1 MLKQNSIFKIK
12 GSPLKYFFV
21 FFISACGGG
30 GGGGSSDP
38 DQTIT
43 INPIINSFISS
54 SSSISVGN
62 SVDLTW
68 TTTNTISCS
77 ASGDWDGTK
86 SLSGSENL
94 VLSGVKTYTFTLT
107 CRGED
112 PQNTTSKSIDVE
124 VSSID
129 GSDIYSEDKPSYCK
143 DPLNDSSSY
152 WIENFESNIFNDEL
166 FTYQLGNGFNAID
179 GSYVGGWGNNE
190 LQYYTGPGEG
200 YAKNYDPITNTTE
213 NLFIEDGYLKIQ
225 PIYDIND
232 IFQDPFCS
240 DGSCTYEW
248 PHTSARVIT
257 SSKKVFEKPSRITI
271 CFKVPDGTGHWPAVW
286 MLPQGFI
293 EGTKTWPNDGE
304 IDLMEAR
311 GRVAN
316 EIGSTLHFG
325 NSMNRVMIN
334 KAETVPNFVNFHDKF
349 HSVTFEWEENS
360 IKVFLDTQETPF
372 YEETSSS
379 IEFNSNYYPFNES
392 FYLLLNVASGGDYDT
407 FGVDTNMYCHNKECS
422 NLTDPDRGRLII
434 DYIEYKSID

>member
-1 MLKQNSIFKIK
+1 MKLNILSFL
-12 GSPLKYFFV
+12 SLTLL
-21 FFISACGGG
+21 ISCGGG

-43 INPIINSFISS
+43 INPIINSFIAS
-54 SSSISVGN
+54 SSSITVGN

-94 VLSGVKTYTFTLT
+94 VLSDVKTYTFTLT

-124 VSSID
+124 VTSID
-129 GSDIYSEDKPSYCK
+129 SSDIYSEDKPSYCK
-143 DPLNDSSSY
+143 DPLNDSSDY
-152 WIENFESNIFNDEL
+152 WLENFDSDVL
-166 FTYQLGNGFNAID
+166 DTDTFTYQLGNGFNASD
-179 GSYVGGWGNNE
+179 GSWVSGWGNSE

-200 YAKNYDPITNTTE
+200 YAKNYNASLNSTE

-225 PIYDIND
+225 PIFNDSD
-232 IFQDPFCS
+232 IFQDPFCA
-240 DGSCTYEW
+240 DGSCSYEW
-248 PHTSARVIT
+248 PHTSARIIT
-257 SSKKVFEKPSRITI
+257 SSKKIFEKPSRITI
-271 CFKVPDGTGHWPAVW
+271 CFKVPDGTGHWPALW

-293 EGTKTWPNDGE
+293 EGTKSWPTDGE

-325 NSMNRVMIN
+325 NSLNRVMIN
-334 KAETVPNFVNFHDKF
+334 KSETVPNSVNFQDKF
-349 HSVTFEWEENS
+349 HSVTFEWRENS
-360 IKVFLDTQETPF
+360 IKMYLDTQESPF
-372 YEETSSS
+372 YDESSDS
-379 IEFNSNYYPFNES
+379 TEFNNNYYPFNEK
-392 FYLLLNVASGGDYDT
+392 FYLLLNVASGGDFDT
-407 FGVDTNMYCHNKECS
+407 FGVDTSMFCHDNECS
-422 NLTDPDRGRLII
+422 NLEDPDRGRLVI

>member
-1 MLKQNSIFKIK
+1 MKLNILSFL
-12 GSPLKYFFV
+12 SLTLL
-21 FFISACGGG
+21 ISCGGG

-43 INPIINSFISS
+43 INPIINSFIAS
-54 SSSISVGN
+54 SSSITVGN

-94 VLSGVKTYTFTLT
+94 VLSDVKTYTFTLT

-129 GSDIYSEDKPSYCK
+129 SSDIYSEDKPSYCK
-143 DPLNDSSSY
+143 DPLNDSSDY
-152 WIENFESNIFNDEL
+152 WLENFDSDVL
-166 FTYQLGNGFNAID
+166 DTDTFTYQLGNGFNASD
-179 GSYVGGWGNNE
+179 GSWVSGWGNSE

-200 YAKNYDPITNTTE
+200 YAKNYNASLNSTE

-225 PIYDIND
+225 PIFNNSD
-232 IFQDPFCS
+232 IFQDPFCA
-240 DGSCTYEW
+240 DGSCSYEW
-248 PHTSARVIT
+248 PHTSARIIT
-257 SSKKVFEKPSRITI
+257 SSKKIFEKPSRITI
-271 CFKVPDGTGHWPAVW
+271 CFKVPDGTGHWPALW

-293 EGTKTWPNDGE
+293 EGTKSWPTDGE

-325 NSMNRVMIN
+325 NSLNRVMIN
-334 KAETVPNFVNFHDKF
+334 KSETVPNSVNFQDKF
-349 HSVTFEWEENS
+349 HSVTFEWRENS
-360 IKVFLDTQETPF
+360 IKMYLDTQESPF
-372 YEETSSS
+372 YDESSDS
-379 IEFNSNYYPFNES
+379 TEFNNNYYPFNEK
-392 FYLLLNVASGGDYDT
+392 FYLLLNVASGGDFDT
-407 FGVDTNMYCHNKECS
+407 FGVDTSMFCHDNECS
-422 NLTDPDRGRLII
+422 NLEDPDRGRLVI

>member
-1 MLKQNSIFKIK
+1 MKLNILSFL
-12 GSPLKYFFV
+12 SLTLL
-21 FFISACGGG
+21 ISCGGG

-43 INPIINSFISS
+43 INPIINSFIAS
-54 SSSISVGN
+54 SSSITVGN

-94 VLSGVKTYTFTLT
+94 VLSDVKTYTFTLT

-129 GSDIYSEDKPSYCK
+129 SSDIYSEDKPSYCK
-143 DPLNDSSSY
+143 DPLNDSSDY
-152 WIENFESNIFNDEL
+152 WLENFDSDVL
-166 FTYQLGNGFNAID
+166 DTDTFTYQLGNGCNASD
-179 GSYVGGWGNNE
+179 GSWVSGWGNSE

-200 YAKNYDPITNTTE
+200 YAKNYNASLNSTE

-225 PIYDIND
+225 PIFNDSD
-232 IFQDPFCS
+232 IFQDPFCA
-240 DGSCTYEW
+240 DGSCSYEW
-248 PHTSARVIT
+248 PHTSARIIT
-257 SSKKVFEKPSRITI
+257 SSKKIFEKPSRITI
-271 CFKVPDGTGHWPAVW
+271 CFKVPDGTGHWPALW

-293 EGTKTWPNDGE
+293 EGTKSWPTDGE

-325 NSMNRVMIN
+325 NSLNRVMIN
-334 KAETVPNFVNFHDKF
+334 KSETVPNSVNFQDKF
-349 HSVTFEWEENS
+349 HSVTFEWRENS
-360 IKVFLDTQETPF
+360 IKMYLDTQESPF
-372 YEETSSS
+372 YDESSDS
-379 IEFNSNYYPFNES
+379 TEFNNNYYPFNDK
-392 FYLLLNVASGGDYDT
+392 FYLLLNVASGGDFDT
-407 FGVDTNMYCHNKECS
+407 FGVDTSMFCHDNECS
-422 NLTDPDRGRLII
+422 NLEDPDRGRLVI

>member
-1 MLKQNSIFKIK
+1 MKIK
-12 GSPLKYFFV
+12 FYILISL
-21 FFISACGGG
+21 FIVSCGGG
-30 GGGGSSDP
+30 GMGGSSSDNNGGTGMPSDP
-38 DQTIT
+38 M
-43 INPIINSFISS
+43 INTFSSTASSVSINT
-54 SSSISVGN
+54 SVTL
-62 SVDLTW
+62 SW
-68 TTTNTISCS
+68 TTSNTNSCS
-77 ASGDWDGTK
+77 ASGDWSGTK
-86 SLSGSENL
+86 SLNGSEDITL
-94 VLSGVKTYTFTLT
+94 DEAKTYSFTLT
-107 CRGED
+107 CSGASG
-112 PQNTTSKSIDVE
+112 TSNATSTLTVE
-124 VSSID
+124 VSSVD

-143 DPLNDSSSY
+143 DPLNDSSNY
-152 WIENFESNIFNDEL
+152 WLENFDTDVLDNNT

-179 GSYVGGWGNNE
+179 GSWVGGWGNNE

-200 YAKNYDPITNTTE
+200 YAKNYDSITNTTE

-225 PIYDIND
+225 PIYDTND
-232 IFQDPFCS
+232 VFQDPFCS
-240 DGSCTYEW
+240 DGSCAYEW

-257 SSKKVFEKPSRITI
+257 SSKKIFEKPSRITI
-271 CFKVPDGTGHWPAVW
+271 CFKVPDGTGHWPAIW

-293 EGTKTWPNDGE
+293 EGTKTWPTDGE

-334 KAETVPNFVNFHDKF
+334 KAETVPNSVNFHDKF

-372 YEETSSS
+372 YEETSNST
-379 IEFNSNYYPFNES
+379 EFNSNYYPFNES

-407 FGVDTNMYCHNKECS
+407 FGVDTNMYCHDKECS
-422 NLTDPDRGRLII
+422 NLSDPDRGRLVI

>member
-1 MLKQNSIFKIK
+1 MKIK
-12 GSPLKYFFV
+12 FYILISL
-21 FFISACGGG
+21 FIVSCGGG
-30 GGGGSSDP
+30 GGMGGSSSDNNGGTGMPSDP
-38 DQTIT
+38 M
-43 INPIINSFISS
+43 INTFSSTASSVSINT
-54 SSSISVGN
+54 SVTL
-62 SVDLTW
+62 SW
-68 TTTNTISCS
+68 TTSNTNSCS
-77 ASGDWDGTK
+77 ASGDWSGTK
-86 SLSGSENL
+86 SLNGSEDITL
-94 VLSGVKTYTFTLT
+94 DEAKTYSFTLT
-107 CRGED
+107 CSGASG
-112 PQNTTSKSIDVE
+112 TSNATSTLTVE
-124 VSSID
+124 VSSVD

-143 DPLNDSSSY
+143 DPLNDSSNY
-152 WIENFESNIFNDEL
+152 WLENFDTDVLDNNT

-179 GSYVGGWGNNE
+179 GSWVGGWGNNE

-200 YAKNYDPITNTTE
+200 YAKNYDSITNTTE

-225 PIYDIND
+225 PIYDTND

-240 DGSCTYEW
+240 DGSCAYEW

-257 SSKKVFEKPSRITI
+257 SSKKIFEKPSRITI
-271 CFKVPDGTGHWPAVW
+271 CFKVPDGTGHWPAIW

-293 EGTKTWPNDGE
+293 EGTKTWPTDGE

-334 KAETVPNFVNFHDKF
+334 KAETVPNSVNFHDKF

-372 YEETSSS
+372 YEETSNST
-379 IEFNSNYYPFNES
+379 EFNSNYYPFNES

-407 FGVDTNMYCHNKECS
+407 FGVDTNMYCHDKECS
-422 NLTDPDRGRLII
+422 NLSDPDRGRLII

>member
-1 MLKQNSIFKIK
+1 MKLNILSFL
-12 GSPLKYFFV
+12 SLTLL
-21 FFISACGGG
+21 ISCGGG

-43 INPIINSFISS
+43 INPIINSFIAS
-54 SSSISVGN
+54 SSSITVGN

-94 VLSGVKTYTFTLT
+94 VLSDVKTYTFTLT

-129 GSDIYSEDKPSYCK
+129 SSDIYSEDKPSYCK
-143 DPLNDSSSY
+143 DPLNDSSDY
-152 WIENFESNIFNDEL
+152 WLENFDSDVL
-166 FTYQLGNGFNAID
+166 DTDTFTYQLGNGFNASD
-179 GSYVGGWGNNE
+179 GSWVSGWGNSE

-200 YAKNYDPITNTTE
+200 YAKNYNASLNSTE

-225 PIYDIND
+225 PIFNDSD
-232 IFQDPFCS
+232 IFQDPFCA
-240 DGSCTYEW
+240 DGSCSYEW
-248 PHTSARVIT
+248 PHTSARIIT
-257 SSKKVFEKPSRITI
+257 SSKKIFEKPSRITI
-271 CFKVPDGTGHWPAVW
+271 CFKVPDGTGHWPALW

-293 EGTKTWPNDGE
+293 EGTKSWPTDGE

-325 NSMNRVMIN
+325 NSLNRVMIN
-334 KAETVPNFVNFHDKF
+334 KSETVPNSVNFQDKF
-349 HSVTFEWEENS
+349 HSVTFEWRENS
-360 IKVFLDTQETPF
+360 IKMYLDTQESPF
-372 YEETSSS
+372 YDESSDS
-379 IEFNSNYYPFNES
+379 TEFNNNYYPFNEK
-392 FYLLLNVASGGDYDT
+392 FYLLLNVASGGDFDT
-407 FGVDTNMYCHNKECS
+407 FGVDTSMFCHDNECS
-422 NLTDPDRGRLII
+422 NLEDADRGRLVI

>member
-1 MLKQNSIFKIK
+1 MKIK
-12 GSPLKYFFV
+12 FYILISL
-21 FFISACGGG
+21 FIVSCGGG
-30 GGGGSSDP
+30 GGMGGSSSDNNGGTGMPSDP
-38 DQTIT
+38 M
-43 INPIINSFISS
+43 INTFSSTASSVSINT
-54 SSSISVGN
+54 SVTL
-62 SVDLTW
+62 SW
-68 TTTNTISCS
+68 TTSNTNSCS
-77 ASGDWDGTK
+77 ASGDWSGTK
-86 SLSGSENL
+86 SLNGSEDINL
-94 VLSGVKTYTFTLT
+94 DEAKTYSFTLT
-107 CRGED
+107 CYGASG
-112 PQNTTSKSIDVE
+112 TSNATSTLTVE
-124 VSSID
+124 VSSVD

-143 DPLNDSSSY
+143 DPLNDSSNY
-152 WIENFESNIFNDEL
+152 WLENFDTDVLDNNT

-179 GSYVGGWGNNE
+179 GSWVGGWGNNE

-200 YAKNYDPITNTTE
+200 YAKNYDSITNTTE

-225 PIYDIND
+225 PIYDTNNV
-232 IFQDPFCS
+232 FQDPFCS
-240 DGSCTYEW
+240 DGSCAYEW

-257 SSKKVFEKPSRITI
+257 SSKKIFEKPSRITI
-271 CFKVPDGTGHWPAVW
+271 CFKVPDGTGHWPAIW

-293 EGTKTWPNDGE
+293 EGTKTWPTDGE

-334 KAETVPNFVNFHDKF
+334 KAETVPNSVNFHDKF

-372 YEETSSS
+372 YEETSNST
-379 IEFNSNYYPFNES
+379 EFNSNYYPFNES

-407 FGVDTNMYCHNKECS
+407 FGVDTNMYCHDKECS
-422 NLTDPDRGRLII
+422 NLSDPDRGRLII

>member
-1 MLKQNSIFKIK
+1 MKLNILSFL
-12 GSPLKYFFV
+12 SLTLL
-21 FFISACGGG
+21 ISCGGG

-43 INPIINSFISS
+43 INPIINSFIAS
-54 SSSISVGN
+54 SSSITVGN

-94 VLSGVKTYTFTLT
+94 VLSDVKTYTFTLT

-129 GSDIYSEDKPSYCK
+129 SSDIYSEDKPSYCK
-143 DPLNDSSSY
+143 DPLNDSSDY
-152 WIENFESNIFNDEL
+152 WLENFDSDVL
-166 FTYQLGNGFNAID
+166 DTDTFTYQLGNGFNASD
-179 GSYVGGWGNNE
+179 GSWVSGWGNSE

-200 YAKNYDPITNTTE
+200 YAKNYNASLNSTE

-225 PIYDIND
+225 PIFNDSD
-232 IFQDPFCS
+232 IFQDPFCA
-240 DGSCTYEW
+240 DGSCSYEW
-248 PHTSARVIT
+248 PHTSARIIT
-257 SSKKVFEKPSRITI
+257 SSKKIFEKPSRITI
-271 CFKVPDGTGHWPAVW
+271 CFKVPDGTGHWPALW

-293 EGTKTWPNDGE
+293 EGTKSWPTDGE

-325 NSMNRVMIN
+325 NSLNRVMIN
-334 KAETVPNFVNFHDKF
+334 KSETVPNSVNFQDKF
-349 HSVTFEWEENS
+349 HSVTFEWRENS
-360 IKVFLDTQETPF
+360 IKMYLDTQESPF
-372 YEETSSS
+372 YDESSDS
-379 IEFNSNYYPFNES
+379 TEFNNNYYPFNEK
-392 FYLLLNVASGGDYDT
+392 FYLLLNVASGGDFDT
-407 FGVDTNMYCHNKECS
+407 FGVDTSMFCHDNECS
-422 NLTDPDRGRLII
+422 NLEDPDRGRLVI

>member
-1 MLKQNSIFKIK
+1 MKLNILSFL
-12 GSPLKYFFV
+12 SLTLL
-21 FFISACGGG
+21 ISCGGG

-43 INPIINSFISS
+43 INPIINSFIAS
-54 SSSISVGN
+54 SSSITVGN

-68 TTTNTISCS
+68 STTNTISCS

-94 VLSGVKTYTFTLT
+94 VLSDVKTYTFTLT

-124 VSSID
+124 VTSID
-129 GSDIYSEDKPSYCK
+129 SSDIYSEDKPSYCK
-143 DPLNDSSSY
+143 DPLNDSSDY
-152 WIENFESNIFNDEL
+152 WLENFDSDVL
-166 FTYQLGNGFNAID
+166 DTDTFTYQLGNGFNASD
-179 GSYVGGWGNNE
+179 GSWVSGWGNSE

-200 YAKNYDPITNTTE
+200 YAKNYNASLNSTE

-225 PIYDIND
+225 PIFNDSD
-232 IFQDPFCS
+232 IFQDPFCA
-240 DGSCTYEW
+240 DGSCSYEW
-248 PHTSARVIT
+248 PHTSARIIT
-257 SSKKVFEKPSRITI
+257 SSKKIFEKPSRITI
-271 CFKVPDGTGHWPAVW
+271 CFKVPDGTGHWPALW

-293 EGTKTWPNDGE
+293 EGTKSWPTDGE

-325 NSMNRVMIN
+325 NSLNRVMIN
-334 KAETVPNFVNFHDKF
+334 KSETVPNSVNFQDKF
-349 HSVTFEWEENS
+349 HSVTFEWRENS
-360 IKVFLDTQETPF
+360 IKMYLDTQESPF
-372 YEETSSS
+372 YDESSDS
-379 IEFNSNYYPFNES
+379 TEFNNNYYPFNEK
-392 FYLLLNVASGGDYDT
+392 FYLLLNVASGGDFDT
-407 FGVDTNMYCHNKECS
+407 FGVDTSMFCHDNECS
-422 NLTDPDRGRLII
+422 NLEDPDRGRLVI

>member
-1 MLKQNSIFKIK
+1 MKLNILSFL
-12 GSPLKYFFV
+12 SLTLL
-21 FFISACGGG
+21 ISCGGG

-43 INPIINSFISS
+43 INPIINSFIAS
-54 SSSISVGN
+54 SSSITVGN

-94 VLSGVKTYTFTLT
+94 VLSDVKTYTFTLT

-112 PQNTTSKSIDVE
+112 PQNTTYKSIDVE
-124 VSSID
+124 VSSIA
-129 GSDIYSEDKPSYCK
+129 GSDIYSEDKTSYCK
-143 DPLNDSSSY
+143 DPLNDSSDY
-152 WIENFESNIFNDEL
+152 WLENFDSDVL
-166 FTYQLGNGFNAID
+166 DTDTFTYQLGNGFNASD
-179 GSYVGGWGNNE
+179 GSWVSGWGNSE

-200 YAKNYDPITNTTE
+200 YAKNYNASLNSTE

-225 PIYDIND
+225 PIFNDSD
-232 IFQDPFCS
+232 IFQDPFCA
-240 DGSCTYEW
+240 DGSCSYEW
-248 PHTSARVIT
+248 PHTSARIIT
-257 SSKKVFEKPSRITI
+257 SSKKIFEKPSRITI
-271 CFKVPDGTGHWPAVW
+271 CFKVPDGTGHWPALW

-293 EGTKTWPNDGE
+293 EGTKSWPTDGE

-325 NSMNRVMIN
+325 NSLNRVMIN
-334 KAETVPNFVNFHDKF
+334 KSETVPNSVNFQDKF
-349 HSVTFEWEENS
+349 HSVTFEWRENS
-360 IKVFLDTQETPF
+360 IKMYLDTQESPF
-372 YEETSSS
+372 YDESSDS
-379 IEFNSNYYPFNES
+379 TEFNNNYYPFNEK
-392 FYLLLNVASGGDYDT
+392 FYLLLNVASGGDFDT
-407 FGVDTNMYCHNKECS
+407 FGVDTSMFCHDNECS
-422 NLTDPDRGRLII
+422 NLEDPDRGRLVI

>member
-1 MLKQNSIFKIK
+1 MKLNILSFL
-12 GSPLKYFFV
+12 SLTLL
-21 FFISACGGG
+21 ISCGGG

-54 SSSISVGN
+54 SSSITVGN

-77 ASGDWDGTK
+77 ASGDWNGTK
-86 SLSGSENL
+86 TLSGSENL
-94 VLSGVKTYTFTLT
+94 VLSDVKTYTFTLT

-129 GSDIYSEDKPSYCK
+129 GSDIYSEDKTSYCK
-143 DPLNDSSSY
+143 DPLNDSSDY
-152 WIENFESNIFNDEL
+152 WLENFDSDVL
-166 FTYQLGNGFNAID
+166 DADTFTYQLGNGFNASD
-179 GSYVGGWGNNE
+179 GSWVSGWGNSE

-200 YAKNYDPITNTTE
+200 YAKNYNASLNSTE

-225 PIYDIND
+225 PIFNDSD
-232 IFQDPFCS
+232 IFQDPFCA
-240 DGSCTYEW
+240 DGSCSYEW
-248 PHTSARVIT
+248 PHTSARIIT
-257 SSKKVFEKPSRITI
+257 SSKKIFEKPSRITI
-271 CFKVPDGTGHWPAVW
+271 CFKVPDGTGHWPALW

-293 EGTKTWPNDGE
+293 EGTKSWPTDGE

-325 NSMNRVMIN
+325 NSLNRVMIN
-334 KAETVPNFVNFHDKF
+334 KSETVPNSVNFQDKF
-349 HSVTFEWEENS
+349 HSVTFEWRENS
-360 IKVFLDTQETPF
+360 IKMYLDTQESPF
-372 YEETSSS
+372 YDESSDS
-379 IEFNSNYYPFNES
+379 TEFNNNYYPFNEK
-392 FYLLLNVASGGDYDT
+392 FYLLLNVASGGDFDT
-407 FGVDTNMYCHNKECS
+407 FGVDTSMFCHDNECS
-422 NLTDPDRGRLII
+422 NLEDPDRGRLVI

>member
-1 MLKQNSIFKIK
+1 MKLNILSFL
-12 GSPLKYFFV
+12 SLTLL
-21 FFISACGGG
+21 ISCGGG

-54 SSSISVGN
+54 SSSITVGN

-86 SLSGSENL
+86 PLSGSENL
-94 VLSGVKTYTFTLT
+94 VLSDIKTYTFTLT

-129 GSDIYSEDKPSYCK
+129 SSDIYSEDKPSYCK
-143 DPLNDSSSY
+143 DPLNDSSDY
-152 WIENFESNIFNDEL
+152 WLENFDSDVL
-166 FTYQLGNGFNAID
+166 DTDTFTYQLGNGFNASD
-179 GSYVGGWGNNE
+179 GSWVSGWGNSE

-200 YAKNYDPITNTTE
+200 YAKNYNASLNSTE

-225 PIYDIND
+225 PIFNDSD
-232 IFQDPFCS
+232 IFQDPFCA
-240 DGSCTYEW
+240 DGSCSYEW
-248 PHTSARVIT
+248 PHTSARIIT
-257 SSKKVFEKPSRITI
+257 SSKKIFEKPSRITI
-271 CFKVPDGTGHWPAVW
+271 CFKVPDGTGHWPALW

-293 EGTKTWPNDGE
+293 EGTKSWPTDGE

-325 NSMNRVMIN
+325 NSLNRVMIN
-334 KAETVPNFVNFHDKF
+334 KSETVPNSVNFQDKF
-349 HSVTFEWEENS
+349 HSVTFEWRENS
-360 IKVFLDTQETPF
+360 IKMYLDTQESPF
-372 YEETSSS
+372 YDESSDS
-379 IEFNSNYYPFNES
+379 TEFNNNYYPFNEK
-392 FYLLLNVASGGDYDT
+392 FYLLLNVASGGDFDT
-407 FGVDTNMYCHNKECS
+407 FGVDTSMFCHDNECS
-422 NLTDPDRGRLII
+422 NLEDPDRGRLVI

>member
-1 MLKQNSIFKIK
+1 MKLYILSFL
-12 GSPLKYFFV
+12 SLTLL
-21 FFISACGGG
+21 ISCGGG

-43 INPIINSFISS
+43 INPIINSFIAS
-54 SSSISVGN
+54 SSSITVGN

-94 VLSGVKTYTFTLT
+94 VLSDVKTYTFTLT

-129 GSDIYSEDKPSYCK
+129 SSDIYSEDKPSYCK
-143 DPLNDSSSY
+143 DPLNDSSDY
-152 WIENFESNIFNDEL
+152 WLENFDSDVL
-166 FTYQLGNGFNAID
+166 DTDTFTYQLGNGFNASD
-179 GSYVGGWGNNE
+179 GSWVSGWGNSE

-200 YAKNYDPITNTTE
+200 YAKNYNASLNSTE

-225 PIYDIND
+225 PIFNDSD
-232 IFQDPFCS
+232 IFQDPFCA
-240 DGSCTYEW
+240 DGSCSYEW
-248 PHTSARVIT
+248 PHTSARIIT
-257 SSKKVFEKPSRITI
+257 SSKKIFEKPSRITI
-271 CFKVPDGTGHWPAVW
+271 CFKVPDGTGHWPALW

-293 EGTKTWPNDGE
+293 EGTKSWPTDGE

-325 NSMNRVMIN
+325 NSLNRVMIN
-334 KAETVPNFVNFHDKF
+334 KSETVPNSVNFQDKF
-349 HSVTFEWEENS
+349 HSVTFEWRENS
-360 IKVFLDTQETPF
+360 IKMYLDTQESPF
-372 YEETSSS
+372 YDESSDS
-379 IEFNSNYYPFNES
+379 TEFNNNYYPFNEK
-392 FYLLLNVASGGDYDT
+392 FYLLLNVASGGDFDT
-407 FGVDTNMYCHNKECS
+407 FGVDTSMFCHDNECS
-422 NLTDPDRGRLII
+422 NLEDPDSGRLVI

>member
-1 MLKQNSIFKIK
+1 MKLNILSFL
-12 GSPLKYFFV
+12 SLTLL
-21 FFISACGGG
+21 ISCGGG

-43 INPIINSFISS
+43 INPIINSFIAS
-54 SSSISVGN
+54 SSSITVGN

-94 VLSGVKTYTFTLT
+94 VLSDVKTYTFTLT

-129 GSDIYSEDKPSYCK
+129 SSDIYSEDKPSYCK
-143 DPLNDSSSY
+143 DPLNDSSDY
-152 WIENFESNIFNDEL
+152 WLENFDSDVL
-166 FTYQLGNGFNAID
+166 DTDTFTYQLGNGFNASD
-179 GSYVGGWGNNE
+179 GSWVSGWGNSE

-200 YAKNYDPITNTTE
+200 YAKNYNASLNSTE

-225 PIYDIND
+225 PIFNDSD
-232 IFQDPFCS
+232 IFQDPFCA
-240 DGSCTYEW
+240 DGSCSYEW
-248 PHTSARVIT
+248 PHTSARIIT
-257 SSKKVFEKPSRITI
+257 SSKKIFEKPSRITI
-271 CFKVPDGTGHWPAVW
+271 CFKVPDGTGHWPALW

-293 EGTKTWPNDGE
+293 EGTKSWPTDGE

-325 NSMNRVMIN
+325 NSLNRVMIN
-334 KAETVPNFVNFHDKF
+334 KPETVPNSVNFQDKF
-349 HSVTFEWEENS
+349 HSVTFEWRENS
-360 IKVFLDTQETPF
+360 IKMYLDTQESPF
-372 YEETSSS
+372 YYESSDS
-379 IEFNSNYYPFNES
+379 TEFNNNYYPFNEK
-392 FYLLLNVASGGDYDT
+392 FYLLLNVASGGDFDT
-407 FGVDTNMYCHNKECS
+407 FGVDTSMFCHDNECS
-422 NLTDPDRGRLII
+422 NLEDPDRGRLVI

>member
-1 MLKQNSIFKIK
+1 MKIK
-12 GSPLKYFFV
+12 FYILISL
-21 FFISACGGG
+21 FIVSCGGG
-30 GGGGSSDP
+30 GGMGGSSSDNNGGTGMPSDP
-38 DQTIT
+38 M
-43 INPIINSFISS
+43 INTFSSTASSVSINT
-54 SSSISVGN
+54 SVTL
-62 SVDLTW
+62 SW
-68 TTTNTISCS
+68 TTSNTNSCS
-77 ASGDWDGTK
+77 ASGDWSGTK
-86 SLSGSENL
+86 SLNGSEDITL
-94 VLSGVKTYTFTLT
+94 DEAKTYSFTLT
-107 CRGED
+107 CSGASG
-112 PQNTTSKSIDVE
+112 TSNATSTLTVE
-124 VSSID
+124 VSSVD

-143 DPLNDSSSY
+143 DPLNDSSNY
-152 WIENFESNIFNDEL
+152 WLENFDSDVLDNNT

-179 GSYVGGWGNNE
+179 GSWVGGWGNNE

-200 YAKNYDPITNTTE
+200 YAKNYDSITNTTE

-225 PIYDIND
+225 PIYDTND
-232 IFQDPFCS
+232 VFQDPFCS
-240 DGSCTYEW
+240 DGSCAYEW

-257 SSKKVFEKPSRITI
+257 SSKKIFEKPSRITI
-271 CFKVPDGTGHWPAVW
+271 CFKVPDGTGHWPAIW

-293 EGTKTWPNDGE
+293 EGTKTWPTDGE

-334 KAETVPNFVNFHDKF
+334 KAETVPNSVNFHDKF

-372 YEETSSS
+372 YEETSNST
-379 IEFNSNYYPFNES
+379 EFNSNYYPFNES

-407 FGVDTNMYCHNKECS
+407 FGVDTNMYCHDKECS
-422 NLTDPDRGRLII
+422 NLSDPDRGRLII

>member
-1 MLKQNSIFKIK
+1 MKLNILSFL
-12 GSPLKYFFV
+12 SLTLL
-21 FFISACGGG
+21 ISCGGG

-43 INPIINSFISS
+43 INPIINSFIAS
-54 SSSISVGN
+54 SSSITVGN

-86 SLSGSENL
+86 SLSCSENL
-94 VLSGVKTYTFTLT
+94 VLSDVKTYTFTLT

-129 GSDIYSEDKPSYCK
+129 SSDIYSEDKASYCK
-143 DPLNDSSSY
+143 DPLNDSSDY
-152 WIENFESNIFNDEL
+152 WLENFDSDVL
-166 FTYQLGNGFNAID
+166 DTDTFTYQLGNGFNASD
-179 GSYVGGWGNNE
+179 GSWVSGWGNSE
-190 LQYYTGPGEG
+190 LQYYTGHGEG
-200 YAKNYDPITNTTE
+200 YAKNYNASLNSTE

-225 PIYDIND
+225 PIFNDSD
-232 IFQDPFCS
+232 IFQDPFCA
-240 DGSCTYEW
+240 DGSCSYEW
-248 PHTSARVIT
+248 PHTSARIIT
-257 SSKKVFEKPSRITI
+257 SSKKIFEKPSRITI
-271 CFKVPDGTGHWPAVW
+271 CFKVPDGTGHWPALW

-293 EGTKTWPNDGE
+293 EGTKSWPTDGE

-325 NSMNRVMIN
+325 NSLNRVMIN
-334 KAETVPNFVNFHDKF
+334 KPETVPNSVNFQDKF
-349 HSVTFEWEENS
+349 HSVTFEWRENS
-360 IKVFLDTQETPF
+360 IKMYLDTQESPF
-372 YEETSSS
+372 YDESSDS
-379 IEFNSNYYPFNES
+379 TEFNNNYYPFNEK
-392 FYLLLNVASGGDYDT
+392 FYLLLNVASGGDFDT
-407 FGVDTNMYCHNKECS
+407 FGVDTSMFCHDNECS
-422 NLTDPDRGRLII
+422 NLEDPDRGRLVI

>member
-1 MLKQNSIFKIK
+1 MKLNILSFL
-12 GSPLKYFFV
+12 SLTLL
-21 FFISACGGG
+21 ISCGGG

-43 INPIINSFISS
+43 INPIINSFIAS
-54 SSSISVGN
+54 SSSITVGN

-94 VLSGVKTYTFTLT
+94 VLSDVKTYTFTLT

-129 GSDIYSEDKPSYCK
+129 SSDIYSEDKPSYCK
-143 DPLNDSSSY
+143 DPLNDSSDY
-152 WIENFESNIFNDEL
+152 WLENFDSDVL
-166 FTYQLGNGFNAID
+166 DTDTFTYQLGNGFNASD
-179 GSYVGGWGNNE
+179 GSWVSGWGNSE

-200 YAKNYDPITNTTE
+200 YAKNYNASLNSTE

-225 PIYDIND
+225 PIFNNSD
-232 IFQDPFCS
+232 IFQDPFCA
-240 DGSCTYEW
+240 DGSCSYEW
-248 PHTSARVIT
+248 PHTSARIIT
-257 SSKKVFEKPSRITI
+257 SSKKIFEKPSRITI
-271 CFKVPDGTGHWPAVW
+271 CFKVPDGTGHWPALW

-293 EGTKTWPNDGE
+293 EGTKSWPADGE

-325 NSMNRVMIN
+325 NSLNRVMIN
-334 KAETVPNFVNFHDKF
+334 KSETVPNSVNFQDKF
-349 HSVTFEWEENS
+349 HSVTFEWRENS
-360 IKVFLDTQETPF
+360 IKMYLDTQESPF
-372 YEETSSS
+372 YDESSDS
-379 IEFNSNYYPFNES
+379 TEFNNNYYPFNEK
-392 FYLLLNVASGGDYDT
+392 FYLLLNVASGGDFDT
-407 FGVDTNMYCHNKECS
+407 FGVDTSMFCHDNECS
-422 NLTDPDRGRLII
+422 NLEDPDRGRLVI

>member
-1 MLKQNSIFKIK
+1 MKLNILSFL
-12 GSPLKYFFV
+12 SLTLL
-21 FFISACGGG
+21 ISCGGG

-54 SSSISVGN
+54 SSSITVGN

-94 VLSGVKTYTFTLT
+94 VLSDVKTYTFTLT

-112 PQNTTSKSIDVE
+112 PQNTASKSIDVE

-129 GSDIYSEDKPSYCK
+129 SSDIYSEDKASYCK
-143 DPLNDSSSY
+143 DPLNDSSDY
-152 WIENFESNIFNDEL
+152 WLENFDSDVL
-166 FTYQLGNGFNAID
+166 DTDTFTYQLGNGFNASD
-179 GSYVGGWGNNE
+179 GSWVSGWGNSE

-200 YAKNYDPITNTTE
+200 YAKNYNASLNSTE

-225 PIYDIND
+225 PIFNDSD
-232 IFQDPFCS
+232 IFQDPFCA
-240 DGSCTYEW
+240 DGSCSYEW
-248 PHTSARVIT
+248 PHTSARIIT
-257 SSKKVFEKPSRITI
+257 SSKKIFEKPSRITI
-271 CFKVPDGTGHWPAVW
+271 CFKVPDGTGHWPALW

-293 EGTKTWPNDGE
+293 EGTKSWPTDGE

-325 NSMNRVMIN
+325 NSLNRVMIN
-334 KAETVPNFVNFHDKF
+334 KSETVPNSVNFQDKF
-349 HSVTFEWEENS
+349 HSVTFEWRENS
-360 IKVFLDTQETPF
+360 IKMYLDTQESPF
-372 YEETSSS
+372 YDESSDS
-379 IEFNSNYYPFNES
+379 TEFNNNYYPFNEK
-392 FYLLLNVASGGDYDT
+392 FYLLLNVASGGDFDT
-407 FGVDTNMYCHNKECS
+407 FGVDTSMFCHDNECS
-422 NLTDPDRGRLII
+422 NLEDPDRGRLVI

>member
-1 MLKQNSIFKIK
+1 MIQHLNLLQSKVALSFVSIFI
-12 GSPLKYFFV
+12 L
-21 FFISACGGG
+21 SACGGG
-30 GGGGSSDP
+30 GGGGSSDS

-54 SSSISVGN
+54 SSSITVGN

-94 VLSGVKTYTFTLT
+94 VLSDVKTYTFTLT

-129 GSDIYSEDKPSYCK
+129 SSDIYSEDKASYCK
-143 DPLNDSSSY
+143 DPLNDSSDY
-152 WIENFESNIFNDEL
+152 WLENFDSDVL
-166 FTYQLGNGFNAID
+166 DTDTFTYQLGNGFNASD
-179 GSYVGGWGNNE
+179 GSWVSGWGNSE

-200 YAKNYDPITNTTE
+200 YAKNYNASLNSTE

-225 PIYDIND
+225 PIFNDSD
-232 IFQDPFCS
+232 IFQDPFCA
-240 DGSCTYEW
+240 DGSCSYEW
-248 PHTSARVIT
+248 PHTSARIIT
-257 SSKKVFEKPSRITI
+257 SSKKIFEKPSRITI
-271 CFKVPDGTGHWPAVW
+271 CFKVPDGTGHWPALW

-293 EGTKTWPNDGE
+293 EGTKSWPTDGE

-325 NSMNRVMIN
+325 NSLNRVMIN
-334 KAETVPNFVNFHDKF
+334 KSETVPNSVNFQDKF
-349 HSVTFEWEENS
+349 HSVTFEWRENS
-360 IKVFLDTQETPF
+360 IKMYLDTQESPF
-372 YEETSSS
+372 YDESSDS
-379 IEFNSNYYPFNES
+379 TEFNNNYYPFNEK
-392 FYLLLNVASGGDYDT
+392 FYLLLNVASGGDFDT
-407 FGVDTNMYCHNKECS
+407 FGVDTSMFCHDNECS
-422 NLTDPDRGRLII
+422 NLEDPDRGRLVI